1 MQVEPT
7 SSSTVAMQYPVI
19 AMYELERGTFASMEL
34 MSWKYAIVIIID
46 CHQSHMCMSNLH
58 SLERKSWLTD
68 EVWKRM
74 TIHVLIIKIGID
86 FDKLYGTGSKGSC

>member
-34 MSWKYAIVIIID
+34 MS
-46 CHQSHMCMSNLH
+46 
-58 SLERKSWLTD
+58 
-68 EVWKRM
+68 
-74 TIHVLIIKIGID
+74 
-86 FDKLYGTGSKGSC
+86 